1 MGILVMDQL
10 LKDIEA
16 SDRRGE
22 GKKKKKKKKQICS
35 GIWALFQVP
44 LIYSQV
50 ANHPITSSQ
59 GSCLT
64 GPLCAVQEHLDR
76 TEEKSCVLECRG

>member
-22 GKKKKKKKKQICS
+22 GKKRKKKE
-35 GIWALFQVP
+35 ADFT
-44 LIYSQV
+44 
-50 ANHPITSSQ
+50 TSKY
-59 GSCLT
+59 LR
-64 GPLCAVQEHLDR
+64 H
-76 TEEKSCVLECRG
+76 